1 MGLQGIEEALLLS
14 YADTE
19 VTTLGLSGRPQE
31 RRGQSGK
38 QYWKRNTRGSTSS
51 AHQQN
56 REMNVGG
63 HYLLSVNLQYITSY
77 LYALFS

>member
-1 MGLQGIEEALLLS
+1 MGLQGVEEALLLS
-14 YADTE
+14 SADTE

-31 RRGQSGK
+31 PRGQSAKNSTG
-38 QYWKRNTRGSTSS
+38 RNARGSTSS